1 MRGRVVH
8 VLRKYDPLEWGGTET
23 HVAEVTRRLVRM
35 GWEVEVHAPHGPK
48 TPDTALDPA
57 VRLRRYR
64 SFLPMFGDADGRR
77 GLIKNAGNIV
87 TLDEPVRLFCDR
99 NTTLAHLHSGG
110 RMGGAVR
117 TAMRLTHRPYVV
129 SVHGP
134 LLANREWLEADT
146 ARRMAKVVD
155 VGQPFGAI
163 FGSHEVLDDAARVIS
178 FNEEERVAIA
188 ERVGDRSIRMDHGV
202 DVERLS
208 SGDRDRAKQLWPELG
223 DDPVILLV
231 GRLASQKNQVFAVR
245 AFAQSAADTHRLVFA
260 GAATD
265 VGYRERIEKEIRER
279 GVGDR
284 VHILGNVPRD
294 DVPHL
299 YRRADILLIASTHEA
314 FGLIVLEGWAA
325 GLPVLF
331 PRLAGL
337 ADIADALGHDDASVA
352 GFELDEWAG
361 RLRRLAQEEGAR
373 RDNARAGMALVRSRY
388 DWDRVTE
395 RLSDLY
401 EEVLREQSP
410 RRGGK

>member
-1 MRGRVVH
+1 MI
-8 VLRKYDPLEWGGTET
+8 
-23 HVAEVTRRLVRM
+23 
-35 GWEVEVHAPHGPK
+35 
-48 TPDTALDPA
+48 
-57 VRLRRYR
+57 
-64 SFLPMFGDADGRR
+64 GDADGRS

-87 TLDEPVRLFCDR
+87 TLDEPLRLAFDR
-99 NTTLAHLHSGG
+99 DTSLVHLHSGG
-110 RMGGAVR
+110 RMGGAAR
-117 TAMRLTHRPYVV
+117 TAMRLTGRPYVV

-163 FGSHEVLDDAARVIS
+163 FGSRKVLDDAARVIS
-178 FNEEERVAIA
+178 FNEEERAAIA

-208 SGDRDRAKQLWPELG
+208 SGDRERAAQLWPQLE

-231 GRLASQKNQVFAVR
+231 GRLASQKNQVFAVQ
-245 AFAQSAADTHRLVFA
+245 AFAEAAADTHRLVFA

-265 VGYRERIEKEIRER
+265 TGYRERIEKEIREHDI
-279 GVGDR
+279 GDR
-284 VHILGNVPRD
+284 VHILGNVPRE

-299 YRRADILLIASTHEA
+299 YSRADVLLIASTHEA

-337 ADIADALGHDDASVA
+337 ADIADALGHPEAAID
-352 GFELDEWAG
+352 GFELDTWVQGLG
-361 RLRRLAQEEGAR
+361 RLAREQDAR
-373 RDNARAGMALVRSRY
+373 RRNAEAGMALVRRRY

-395 RLSDLY
+395 RLSALY
-401 EEVLREQSP
+401 EEVLRE
-410 RRGGK
+410 RGRQG

>member
-1 MRGRVVH
+1 MLPAVRGRVVH

-23 HVAEVTRRLVRM
+23 HVAEVTRRLAHM
-35 GWEVEVHAPHGPK
+35 GWEVEVHAPRGPS

-64 SFLPMFGDADGRR
+64 SFLPMVGGAEGRR

-87 TLDEPVRLFCDR
+87 TLDEPLRLLLDR
-99 NTTLAHLHSGG
+99 QTTLAHLHSGG
-110 RMGGAVR
+110 RMGASVR
-117 TAMRLTHRPYVV
+117 TAMRLTGRPYLI

-134 LLANREWLEADT
+134 LLANQEWLKADT
-146 ARRMAKVVD
+146 EKRMSRVVD
-155 VGQPFGAI
+155 LGQPFGLL
-163 FGSHEVLDDAARVIS
+163 FGSRRVLGDAARVIT
-178 FNEEERVAIA
+178 FNEEEREAIGRRIGA
-188 ERVGDRSIRMDHGV
+188 RSIRMDHGV

-208 SGDRDRAKQLWPELG
+208 SGDLDRAKQLWPELG
-223 DDPVILLV
+223 EEPVILLV

-245 AFAQSAADTHRLVFA
+245 AFAEAAAETHRLVLA

-265 VGYRERIEKEIRER
+265 VGYREEIEAEIRAR

-284 VHILGNVPRD
+284 VHVLGNVARD

-299 YRRADILLIASTHEA
+299 YRRADILLITSTHEA

-337 ADIADALGHDDASVA
+337 ADIADALGHEEAAVS
-352 GFELDEWAG
+352 GFEVDEWSA
-361 RLRRLAQEEGAR
+361 RLRSLAADDGAR
-373 RDNARAGMALVRSRY
+373 RANAEAGMSLVRRRY

-395 RLSDLY
+395 RLSELY
-401 EEVLREQSP
+401 EEVLRE
-410 RRGGK
+410 RRVR